1 MISGERVAESCE
13 LCIAL
18 ARTDL
23 CVDDQD
29 FISYSNAAFR
39 TITFYLEAG
48 NKYRVRFQEN

>member
-18 ARTDL
+18 ARIDL
-23 CVDDQD
+23 CVDDHD